1 MRSFC
6 GADMRRREFLGVLG
20 GAAAALWPLAA
31 RAQQAPH
38 RPLIAV
44 LSPLSPAAAV
54 RNIEALRL
62 GLQELGYVEG
72 RNITLELRFAD
83 GVPDRL
89 PQLATELVALKP
101 DVILAGSTAGVIA
114 ARDATRTIP
123 IVMSGMLD
131 DPVAISLVSSIA
143 RPGGNITGTWMF
155 GDDALVGKR
164 LEFLKH
170 VVPGL
175 ARIGVIIN
183 PGDSADNIV
192 LRRLPAAAR
201 TLGIDVVV
209 FEVREAAEFETVFAA
224 AARQGMQALFV
235 SQSPLF
241 SSNRAR
247 VTAIAAGVRLPAIY
261 GFREFA
267 EAGGL
272 MSYGANLPAIYRR
285 AAALVDK
292 ILKGASPADLPIEV
306 PTRFELI
313 VNLKAAKAIGLAI
326 PDSFVQLA
334 DEVIE

>member
-1 MRSFC
+1 LI
-6 GADMRRREFLGVLG
+6 RRDFLILLG
-20 GAAAALWPLAA
+20 GAAAAAAWPLAA
-31 RAQQAPH
+31 HAQPAPL

-44 LSPLSPAAAV
+44 LSPLSPAAAA
-54 RNIEALRL
+54 RNIEALRS
-62 GLQELGYVEG
+62 GLRELGYVES
-72 RNITLELRFAD
+72 RNVTLELRFSEGAP
-83 GVPDRL
+83 GRL
-89 PQLATELVALKP
+89 PQLAAELVALKP
-101 DVILAGSTAGVIA
+101 DVILV
-114 ARDATRTIP
+114 
-123 IVMSGMLD
+123 
-131 DPVAISLVSSIA
+131 IA

-164 LEFLKH
+164 LELLKH
-170 VVPGL
+170 VVPDL
-175 ARIGVIIN
+175 VRIGVIIN
-183 PGDSADNIV
+183 PGDAADDIV

-201 TLGIDVVV
+201 ALGIDVVV
-209 FEVREAAEFETVFAA
+209 FEVRDAADFEAAFAA

-272 MSYGANLPAIYRR
+272 LSYGANLPAMYRR
-285 AAALVDK
+285 AAALADK

-313 VNLKAAKAIGLAI
+313 VNLKTAKAMGIAI
-326 PDSFVQLA
+326 PDSVVTLA

>member
-1 MRSFC
+1 LK
-6 GADMRRREFLGVLG
+6 RRDFLTLLG
-20 GAAAALWPLAA
+20 SAAAALSWPLAV
-31 RAQQAPH
+31 RAQQAPQ
-38 RPLIAV
+38 RAVIAV
-44 LSPLSPAAAV
+44 LSPLSPAAAE
-54 RNIEALRL
+54 RNIAALRS
-62 GLQELGYVEG
+62 GLRELGYVEG
-72 RNITLELRFAD
+72 RNVTLELRFSEGAP
-83 GVPDRL
+83 GRL
-89 PQLATELVALKP
+89 PQLAAELVALKP
-101 DVILAGSTAGVIA
+101 DVILVGSTAGVIA

-123 IVMSGMLD
+123 IVMSGLLD
-131 DPVAISLVSSIA
+131 DPVAMGLVGSIA

-164 LEFLKH
+164 LELLKH

-175 ARIGVIIN
+175 LRIGVIIN
-183 PGDSADNIV
+183 PGDAADDIV

-201 TLGIDVVV
+201 ALGIDVVV
-209 FEVREAAEFETVFAA
+209 FEVREAADFETAFGA

-261 GFREFA
+261 GFREF

-272 MSYGANLPAIYRR
+272 LSYGANLPAMYRR
-285 AAALVDK
+285 AAALADK

-313 VNLKAAKAIGLAI
+313 VNLKTAKAMGIAI
-326 PDSFVQLA
+326 PDSVVTLA